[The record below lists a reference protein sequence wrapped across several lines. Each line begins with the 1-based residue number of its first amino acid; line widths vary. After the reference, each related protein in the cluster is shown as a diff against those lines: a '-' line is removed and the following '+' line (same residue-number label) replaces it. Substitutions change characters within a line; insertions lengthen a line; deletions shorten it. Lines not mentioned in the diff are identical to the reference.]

1 MSRACDLVDE
11 KQYWH
16 LLRTVAAEFSP
27 SNARYS
33 LLPNAPSEEDC
44 APFDEAKLLA
54 SATAS
59 TRTFRTAAGLPP
71 FMSLAEASAIRLLGA
86 SVLHAD
92 ADADAASA
100 REPNSAVDFISSAY
114 KQIYGRGI
122 EHPRTV
128 KALATELAAA
138 ANSVD
143 GLVTAGAQFRS
154 IFTASSFPPK
164 ATEFAADWQRAFRT
178 TPSEAAAWSAYFFV
192 VGACGATVED
202 PTFVKRVLRKVGGVV
217 GGHGGGNSVAVDN
230 LIDKINSSAKTYNDE
245 DLDNATRCTLLQS
258 SLAHTNV
265 TASDNPLL
273 V

>member
-1 MSRACDLVDE
+1 MSRACDLVTE

-16 LLRTVAAEFSP
+16 LLRTVAAEFSA
-27 SNARYS
+27 SNTRYS
-33 LLPNAPSEEDC
+33 LLPNAPSEDDC
-44 APFDEAKLLA
+44 APFDDAALLA

-59 TRTFRTAAGLPP
+59 TRTFRAAAGLPP

-92 ADADAASA
+92 ADADST
-100 REPNSAVDFISSAY
+100 RNPNAAVDFISAAY

-192 VGACGATVED
+192 VGACGTTVED

-230 LIDKINSSAKTYNDE
+230 LIDKINASAKTYDDE
-245 DLDNATRCTLLQS
+245 DLDNAIRCTLLQS